1 MKTDWKPDTSL
12 LCNRH
17 AAKALT
23 RDCPAE
29 WQSCMVNLG
38 RVLDEL
44 NAGKPLS
51 TFRFGF
57 FRSEGRGLYR
67 IGQTA
72 VSAAR
77 ELRLYV
83 FPDARTRTLYLL
95 AFGTKRTQQGDIA
108 ACRSQARHIGR
119 NMP

>member
-1 MKTDWKPDTSL
+1 
-12 LCNRH
+12 
-17 AAKALT
+17 
-23 RDCPAE
+23 
-29 WQSCMVNLG
+29 MVNLG